1 MRGLVLAALIATPA
15 LAGSQHLSDQLRLP
29 EFEGGRAV
37 ARIMVLQEAPYPNRE
52 ITLYAVRPDRF
63 GIDPLDGPLSA
74 VVTNTN
80 GPPQVARSA
89 DCAALRTSLQA
100 LRDLPPVS
108 TAPSALVVRP
118 PGTLL
123 MLESKKDGARYE
135 ITVEVAAPNG
145 SQALLTIN
153 DYGGDYAAWAETVDR
168 DLRPCWTRW
177 P

>member
-1 MRGLVLAALIATPA
+1 MRGVVLAALIATPA
-15 LAGSQHLSDQLRLP
+15 LAGSQRLSDDLRMP

-37 ARIMVLQEAPYPNRE
+37 ARIMVLQEAPWPNRE
-52 ITLYAVRPDRF
+52 ITLYAVRPDRL

-74 VVTNTN
+74 IAISTN

-89 DCAALRTSLQA
+89 DCPVLRAGMEALRA
-100 LRDLPPVS
+100 LPPVS
-108 TAPSALVVRP
+108 TAPTPLVVRP

-145 SQALLTIN
+145 SAALLTIN
-153 DYGGDYAAWAETVDR
+153 DYGGDYAAWAYALDR
-168 DLRPCWTRW
+168 DLHPCWTRW